1 MALHC
6 QIKMYA
12 DIQSVSSYFVMCGF
26 ALIILQ
32 QLPEEIKEIWSEFQQ
47 VA

>member
-1 MALHC
+1 MVLHC
-6 QIKMYA
+6 QIKMSAY
-12 DIQSVSSYFVMCGF
+12 IKSVSSYFVMCGF

-32 QLPEEIKEIWSEFQQ
+32 QLFEETKEIWSEFQQ